1 MTHFRLSKSIKHF
14 RLAKGWKREL
24 EGMSLGLIVTIFLIM
39 SANAVWAGSQTR
51 NMAIAG
57 GATAASIFFYY
68 GKTITFEQCT
78 IPLTNGILC
87 NVAGLVAPFS
97 VILTDGKPP
106 LAAYA
111 PGASLGVVPVPIPG
125 GYVIGLGIPTGTAF
139 QLSLF
144 WMFPK

>member
-1 MTHFRLSKSIKHF
+1 MKHFRLSRDAKHF
-14 RLAKGWKREL
+14 RPAKGWKREL
-24 EGMSLGLIVTIFLIM
+24 EEVSLGLIVMIFLIV

-78 IPLTNGILC
+78 TPLTNGPLC
-87 NVAGLVAPFS
+87 IVAGRVAPFS

-111 PGASLGVVPVPIPG
+111 PGAPLGVVPVPIPG
-125 GYVIGLGIPTGTAF
+125 GYIIGLGIPTGAAF